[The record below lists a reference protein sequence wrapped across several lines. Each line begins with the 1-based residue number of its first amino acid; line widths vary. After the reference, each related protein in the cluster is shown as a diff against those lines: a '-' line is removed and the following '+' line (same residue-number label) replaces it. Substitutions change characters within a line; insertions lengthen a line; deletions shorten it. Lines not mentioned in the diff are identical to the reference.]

1 MKKADLGSSM
11 KYRFNNAYAPAEY
24 YISRDPVIYDG
35 YPYNETFLGERQF
48 VLTSTIDGGDDAG
61 RKNRSK
67 PGVW

>member
-1 MKKADLGSSM
+1 MLQQ
-11 KYRFNNAYAPAEY
+11 EY

-61 RKNRSK
+61 RKAGLNLGYGEMIIGTVYGNFVK
-67 PGVW
+67 